1 MPADDWH
8 FPRKAHMSEKARI
21 VAALGEFRLLLPAL
35 LNEALAANDR
45 AKYRLTLLQTARG
58 HADAPGGVAV
68 DLRTERLASGIE
80 DSSYDDVV
88 AGTVKLGVDTYTM
101 PLASELCASL
111 RDDLLAMIAPFEA
124 AQKEEAHLYQQRLDG
139 LSFQSWLAEDGSII
153 GAGISA
159 MTSGDA
165 ARGDSL
171 HLLIMDLHKSLNRLQ
186 AEIATENVEGA
197 LTYGLRASE
206 RSLVAAFMKGV
217 RRTQQLK
224 FDHPGLGTTAS
235 RIGVKLIL
243 QNDIGT
249 TDAHVLVVHVDG
261 LAVTVTYSDNHLPRL
276 FFFQGMF
283 TDWEVE
289 WCDIQS
295 RTDQAFENGV
305 YHLCVSNYTAR
316 DKADLKAYLTYLGS
330 RLVFLID
337 WNRARKRLQLLV
349 KRQEALSLLSW
360 AAANDTGHM
369 AFLKAGGERMIF
381 DALQFVAGGTIS
393 YGITLDE
400 LLGTEAAGSF
410 MRFILKTCAHG
421 LLKKRPLALIRD
433 EARVELYKY
442 YHSAQ
447 QNLLDLVSNHA
458 ALSVE
463 IAAAIRDGLLA
474 VSRPEVFPSFERI
487 GQRAKEWERKAD
499 EVVITARELAIHSEQ
514 ADAVRQLLEVADDIT
529 DELEEAAFHLTLL
542 KVDDLAE
549 EIRLPL
555 ATLARLLVEGTQEY
569 LKAIEN
575 ARGIQRSG
583 SPDDMHDFLES
594 IHRIVAIEQQSDMV
608 QREVRKVL
616 VDYATDYRQAFVIA
630 ESAKK
635 LESAADA
642 LMHTGMILRD
652 QILGKIMGPV

>member
-1 MPADDWH
+1 
-8 FPRKAHMSEKARI
+8 MSEKARI
-21 VAALGEFRLLLPAL
+21 VAALGERRLLLPDL

-45 AKYRLTLLQTARG
+45 AKYRLTLLQTAKAR
-58 HADAPGGVAV
+58 ADAPEEVFS
-68 DLRTERLASGIE
+68 DLRTERLACGIA

-88 AGTVKLGVDTYTM
+88 AGTVKRGADTYAM
-101 PLASELCASL
+101 PLVGELCASL
-111 RDDLLAMIAPFEA
+111 RDDMMAMIAPFEA
-124 AQKEEAHLYQQRLDG
+124 AQKAETHLYQQRLKR
-139 LSFQSWLAEDGSII
+139 LSPHSWSGKDGSIT
-153 GAGISA
+153 GAGIIS
-159 MTSGDA
+159 MTSGAPDH
-165 ARGDSL
+165 GDSV
-171 HLLIMDLHKSLNRLQ
+171 HLLIMDMHKSLNRLQ
-186 AEIATENVEGA
+186 AEIATDNVDGA
-197 LTYGLRASE
+197 LTYGLRAVE

-217 RRTQQLK
+217 KRTQQLK
-224 FDHPGLGTTAS
+224 FDHPGLGTTAT
-235 RIGVKLIL
+235 RIGAKLII

-249 TDAHVLVVHVDG
+249 TDAHVLVVHVEG
-261 LAVTVTYSDNHLPRL
+261 MRVTVTCTDNHLPRL
-276 FFFQGMF
+276 LFFQGMF
-283 TDWEVE
+283 TDWEVK
-289 WCDIQS
+289 WGSVQS

-305 YHLCVSNYTAR
+305 YHLCVGTYTAR
-316 DKADLKAYLTYLGS
+316 DKTDLKAYLTHLGS

-337 WNRARKRLQLLV
+337 WNRARKRLQALV
-349 KRQEALSLLSW
+349 PRQDTLSLLSW
-360 AAANDTGHM
+360 AAANDVGHM

-381 DALQFVAGGTIS
+381 DALRFIAGGTLS
-393 YGITLDE
+393 YGVKLDE
-400 LLGTEAAGSF
+400 LLGKDAAGSY
-410 MRFILKTCAHG
+410 MRFILKACAHG

-447 QNLLDLVSNHA
+447 QYLLDLVSNHA

-463 IAAAIRDGLLA
+463 IAASIRDGLLT
-474 VSRPEVFPSFERI
+474 VSSPEALPRFDRI

-499 EVVITARELAIHSEQ
+499 ELVITARELAKQSEQ
-514 ADAVRQLLEVADDIT
+514 ADAVRQLLEVADDIS

-542 KVDDLAE
+542 KADSLVE

-569 LKAIEN
+569 MKAIEN

-608 QREVRKVL
+608 QREVRKAL
-616 VDYATDYRQAFVIA
+616 VSTANDYRQAFVIA
-630 ESAKK
+630 ECAKK